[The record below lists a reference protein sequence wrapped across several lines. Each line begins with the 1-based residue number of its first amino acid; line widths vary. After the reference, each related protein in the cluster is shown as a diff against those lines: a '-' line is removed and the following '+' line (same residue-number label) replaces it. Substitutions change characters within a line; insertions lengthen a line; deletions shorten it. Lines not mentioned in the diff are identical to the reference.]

1 MFQRIIDDFKD
12 STGTALRL
20 TSLAAM
26 AAFALLITTAFLCA
40 AAFVAVLQRYGL
52 IEACLA
58 GAGIFMIVTLIAAGS
73 YMLQQ
78 RQIRARAE
86 EAAREAAKSAKSA
99 AQNMLAD
106 PMLVAAGL
114 QVIRA
119 IGIKKLIPI
128 LAVGGLALGFVMS
141 RNATTPD
148 EAPAE

>member
-1 MFQRIIDDFKD
+1 MFQRIIEDFKD

-52 IEACLA
+52 IEACLT

-73 YMLQQ
+73 YMLRQ

-99 AQNMLAD
+99 AQNILAD

-141 RNATTPD
+141 RNAAAPD